1 MNEAFKSLSFADLS
15 AIRSEVYQ
23 KMERLKSKFPD
34 ELHKE
39 ETAKNL
45 SEWGRLTVFWSN
57 VCAEIDARIAD
68 AVTAF
73 FAVED
78 EQPDK
83 VKNLLYGSSISWLIE
98 NAKSEKMKT
107 IGMSENALLNANEIA
122 DDLKNG
128 GRIDRANAIHGLIRA
143 FFLSLDDVTFPK
155 LDKG

>member
-45 SEWGRLTVFWSN
+45 SEGGRLTVFLSN

-68 AVTAF
+68 AVTIF
-73 FAVED
+73 FNGEKEQAD
-78 EQPDK
+78 E
-83 VKNLLYGSSISWLIE
+83 VKNPPYGSSISWLIQ

-107 IGMSENALLNANEIA
+107 LGMSENALLNANEVA

-128 GRIDRANAIHGLIRA
+128 GRPDRAYAIYALIRA

-155 LDKG
+155 SGNE

>member
-15 AIRSEVYQ
+15 AIKYEVYQ

-45 SEWGRLTVFWSN
+45 SEGGRLTVFLSN

-73 FAVED
+73 FNGD
-78 EQPDK
+78 EAREDK
-83 VKNLLYGSSISWLIE
+83 VKNLIYGSSIFWLIE
-98 NAKSEKMKT
+98 NAKSEKMSAL
-107 IGMSENALLNANEIA
+107 GMSERALSDANEVA
-122 DDLKNG
+122 EDLSRG
-128 GRIDRANAIHGLIRA
+128 GRHDRAIAIHRLIRA

-155 LDKG
+155 LDNG